1 MSDTMGT
8 TLRIVVD
15 TNVLIAGVRSRRGTS
30 FVLLSEVGMDRFD
43 IALSVPLV
51 FEYEEVLLRH
61 LPATDLGADDVDGL
75 LDYLCSVARLQEIF
89 FLWRP
94 LLVDPKDDLILELA
108 VASRSDA
115 IVTFNERDFR
125 GAEQFGIRVLTPAK
139 FLKEIGVL

>member
-1 MSDTMGT
+1 M
-8 TLRIVVD
+8 
-15 TNVLIAGVRSRRGTS
+15 
-30 FVLLSEVGMDRFD
+30 
-43 IALSVPLV
+43 
-51 FEYEEVLLRH
+51 RH
-61 LPATDLGADDVDGL
+61 LPATELGADDVDGL

-125 GAEQFGIRVLTPAK
+125 GAEQFGIRVLTPGT

>member
-1 MSDTMGT
+1 MG
-8 TLRIVVD
+8 
-15 TNVLIAGVRSRRGTS
+15 
-30 FVLLSEVGMDRFD
+30 RFD

-61 LPATDLGADDVDGL
+61 LPATELGADDVDGL

-125 GAEQFGIRVLTPAK
+125 GAEQFGIRVLTPGT